1 MDAATALVG
10 YDGSRQADLAIASAA
25 ALLPQMNAIVVNV
38 WHQPSPTYDLLDE
51 LIGERRDATA
61 EEIAARLDEV
71 GEAAAQRTAARGAAL
86 ASEAG
91 WTARPVARRGER
103 GVWCELCAL
112 ASEREAAITVLGA
125 GGHGGS
131 GPLGRAA
138 DAVVRLAERPVLVV
152 RDSVGETAPDA
163 PLVIGYD
170 GSPLAAAA
178 ISRAAALFPARRAI
192 VAHVGHL
199 DVAEDG
205 ARMASDAGLTA
216 EALTVPAPAL
226 DVVRPEG
233 AAWHQ
238 LARVADDAGAAAI
251 VVGARGTSALRRFL
265 LGSVTGGL
273 LHHAQR
279 PVVVIPEHA
288 VAKGSS

>member
-25 ALLPQMNAIVVNV
+25 ALLPQMDAIVVNV
-38 WHQPSPTYDLLDE
+38 WHQPSPTYDLLEE
-51 LIGERRDATA
+51 LIGERRDATS
-61 EEIAARLDEV
+61 EEIAALLDEV
-71 GEAAAQRTAARGAAL
+71 GEAAARRTADRGAAH

-91 WTARPVARRGER
+91 WTARPLIRRSEQ
-103 GVWCELCAL
+103 GVWYELCAL
-112 ASEREAAITVLGA
+112 AREAEARITVLGA
-125 GGHGGS
+125 GGDGGP

-152 RDSVGETAPDA
+152 RDSAGGTAPDA

-170 GSPLAAAA
+170 GSPPAAAA
-178 ISRAAALFPARRAI
+178 IDRAASLFPARRAI
-192 VAHVGHL
+192 VVHVGYL
-199 DVAEDG
+199 DLAEEG
-205 ARMASDAGLTA
+205 ARMASDEGLKA

-238 LARVADDAGAAAI
+238 LSRVADDADAAAI
-251 VVGARGTSALRRFL
+251 VVGARGTSALRRFV

-273 LHHAQR
+273 LHHAHR
-279 PVVVIPEHA
+279 PVVVVPEHA
-288 VAKGSS
+288 AGEGSA